1 VLLSSLPED
10 GDDEFAFTI
19 IVGCIGAFELV
30 EHVLDISLRRTNRPQ
45 PGYILLKV
53 GKHWLDELSI

>member
-30 EHVLDISLRRTNRPQ
+30 EHVLDISL
-45 PGYILLKV
+45 LKV
-53 GKHWLDELSI
+53 GKHWLDEL